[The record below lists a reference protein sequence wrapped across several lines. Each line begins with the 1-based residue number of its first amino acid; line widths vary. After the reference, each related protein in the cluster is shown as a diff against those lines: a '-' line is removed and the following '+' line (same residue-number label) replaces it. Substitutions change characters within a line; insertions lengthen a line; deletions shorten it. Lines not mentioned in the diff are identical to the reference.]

1 MEYQIMLYGGMAGA
15 VITLIISIILY
26 VKMGIAQVVEDLT
39 GISLRKRL
47 HKKRKAE
54 DELKEK
60 KHDKRNH
67 VKKAVCPEAAAGQ
80 VTELMNSAI
89 EETALLGDGYSEETT
104 LLTADL
110 DETALLLADMEETSL
125 LLEEENYF
133 KKEVDVIVVHSN
145 NDHLKGV

>member
-26 VKMGIAQVVEDLT
+26 VKIGIAQVVEDLT

-47 HKKRKAE
+47 HKKRKAQ

-60 KHDKRNH
+60 KLTKEIML
-67 VKKAVCPEAAAGQ
+67 KKQYANEAAASQ
-80 VTELMNSAI
+80 ETELMNSEI
-89 EETALLGDGYSEETT
+89 EETALLGDGYMEETT
-104 LLTADL
+104 LLTVDL
-110 DETALLLADMEETSL
+110 DETTSLCADMEETSI

-133 KKEVDVIVVHSN
+133 KKEVDVIVVHSTTII
-145 NDHLKGV
+145 